1 MKYGLKALFKN
12 MNLMALISM
21 IVTTLLTL
29 ALYAKFAYMVITPEE
44 RQEGKMPSDIG
55 KLWAALLFFGE
66 AAGQLVIAPKLDF
79 GEAIA
84 AIIGDVLLNIIVFA
98 VGYFLL
104 GIFKKEQTKF
114 QRSKY
119 AFICIV
125 GFNWLLVLTV
135 L

>member
-1 MKYGLKALFKN
+1 
-12 MNLMALISM
+12 
-21 IVTTLLTL
+21 
-29 ALYAKFAYMVITPEE
+29 
-44 RQEGKMPSDIG
+44 MPR
-55 KLWAALLFFGE
+55 E
-66 AAGQLVIAPKLDF
+66 AAGQLVMAPKLDF